1 LKILPTFRFKAK
13 RFLESDHPPPS
24 DAWQGG
30 MIGTVNLGRLC
41 ILALFCSICLAGST
55 LAGERDSLLPVPKSA
70 PQNHA
75 DFLLRKSHSI
85 EFADA
90 RRDPEAQLAL
100 ARQLRKEARDIDA
113 TENADRAALKFV
125 MLRDARE
132 YAIDCRHLRLAM
144 YCVDDLSRVYRVDTI
159 DMKLSALAVA
169 MDKANGTPA
178 ELASAYLQV
187 VEDFLDVGDMGSAH
201 RAMTLVHDCLRK
213 DPSNAELR
221 QSAAEHDKMTANANR
236 ARMQA
241 IAAEK
246 KLKTNPDDP
255 QLNFDL
261 GAFLCSIGQWKA
273 GLPRVARLKD
283 SMLSVLARNDLED
296 PKDARGMLFVA
307 NDWWKYEGDNIVR
320 QSQAKNR
327 AAYWYEK
334 ALPLLS
340 ASDKEMAQQRIH
352 EIRGDDQP

>member
-1 LKILPTFRFKAK
+1 
-13 RFLESDHPPPS
+13 
-24 DAWQGG
+24 
-30 MIGTVNLGRLC
+30 MIGTVNLRRLG
-41 ILALFCSICLAGST
+41 ILALWCSFCLASST
-55 LAGERDSLLPVPKSA
+55 LAGERESLLPVPKSA

-75 DFLLRKSHSI
+75 DYLLRKSHSK

-113 TENADRAALKFV
+113 TENPDRAALKFV

-132 YAIDCRHLRLAM
+132 YAIDCRNFRLAM
-144 YCVDDLSRVYRVDTI
+144 YCIDDLSRAYRIDPI

-169 MDKANGTPA
+169 MDKATGTPA
-178 ELASAYLQV
+178 ELAAAYLQV
-187 VEDFLDVGDMGSAH
+187 VEDFLDTGDIGSAH

-221 QSAAEHDKMTANANR
+221 KSAADHDKMAANANR

-241 IAAEK
+241 ITAEK
-246 KLKTNPDDP
+246 KLDTNPDDP

-296 PKDARGMLFVA
+296 PHDAKGMLWVA
-307 NDWWKYEGDNIVR
+307 NDWWKYEGDTIVR
-320 QSQAKNR
+320 QSQAKKR

-334 ALPLLS
+334 ALPLLNT
-340 ASDKEMAQQRIH
+340 SDREMAQQRIH